1 MTEASDRSGIA
12 ARDPDG
18 DPTDR
23 IVAFLRG
30 IGLDVREGDVGAAPF
45 LPGLRIAAGALV
57 FDRERLTWP
66 GDLLHEAGHL
76 AVTPAAKR
84 ALLSDDVEDDAMG
97 EFEAT
102 AWAYAATV
110 AIGLDP
116 AVLFHEGGYHGRSAA
131 LITTYSLG
139 VYPGVQGLVAMGLA
153 VAGDVA
159 RAQGLAPYPAMRRW
173 LRE

>member
-1 MTEASDRSGIA
+1 MTEASGPTV
-12 ARDPDG
+12 RDAGG
-18 DPTDR
+18 DLTDR

-45 LPGLRIAAGALV
+45 LPGLRIEAGALV

-76 AVTPAAKR
+76 AVTPAARR
-84 ALLSDDVEDDAMG
+84 ALQSEALDDDAMG

-131 LITTYSLG
+131 LITTYSFG

-153 VAGDVA
+153 VPGDVA
-159 RAQGLAPYPAMRRW
+159 RAQGLAPYPVMRRW

>member
-1 MTEASDRSGIA
+1 MPSPLTLPTD
-12 ARDPDG
+12 

-23 IVAFLRG
+23 IVDFLRG
-30 IGLDVREGDVGAAPF
+30 IGLPVREGDVGASPF
-45 LPGLRIAAGALV
+45 LPGLRIESGGLV

-76 AVTPAAKR
+76 AVTPAAQR
-84 ALLSDDVEDDAMG
+84 TQQSENLDDDAMG

-102 AWAYAATV
+102 AWAYAATL

-116 AVLFHEGGYHGRSAA
+116 AVLFHDGGYHGRSAA
-131 LITTYSLG
+131 LITTYSFG
-139 VYPGVQGLVAMGLA
+139 VYPGAQGLVAAGLA
-153 VAGDVA
+153 LGGDAA
-159 RAQGLAPYPAMRRW
+159 RAQGLAPYPQMQRW